1 MPEVPASYQ
10 RIEGTNRSPVPGATR
25 VGDADPAER
34 ASVSIRLRRR
44 PGAPPLGDPAQS
56 AEPPARLTPEE
67 FAATYGADP
76 ADIERIETFGREH
89 GLTVEES
96 SIPRRTVVLAGTV
109 AQLSEA
115 FAVELGRY
123 QTEQTTYRG
132 REGHVHLPA
141 DLAPIVEGV
150 FGLDNR
156 QQARPLFRPA
166 ATAQAVTALTPPEVA
181 KLYDFPSG
189 ISAAGQCIGLLEF
202 GGGYHP
208 ADITAWFTGLGLT
221 PPTLADVGVDGAANS
236 PGSPD
241 DTEVV
246 LDIDVAGAVAQGARI
261 AVYFA
266 PWTEQGWVDVVST
279 AIHDAVNRPGVI
291 SISWGWPELE
301 SILGLT
307 WTQAAMNAVSA
318 TFQEAA
324 VLGVTVLA
332 ASGDQGSD
340 CQIGDH
346 HAHVIYPGCDPYLTS
361 CGGTEI
367 ENVSGTSFSEVLWND
382 NGASGGGVSVNFAVP
397 AWQASVPVPA
407 SVNDGHRGRGIPD
420 VAGNADPNSGY
431 MLTQNGGRIG
441 PIGGTS
447 ATAPLYAGL
456 VALLNAHLNDRAGY
470 LNPTLYQVAASGVFR
485 DVNCCGSNAFNGA
498 PGYPVGNGWDA
509 TTGLGSINGMLLLDA
524 LQGRVVTATAWSA
537 NRLDAF
543 VLGTDAALY
552 HKWWA
557 GAWGPS
563 EAGFERLGGVC
574 LGAPDVVSWSANR
587 LDAFV
592 IGTDRALYHKWWDET
607 AWGPSVDGF
616 ERLGGVCVGSPAAVS
631 WEADRLDVFVIGTDL
646 ALYHK
651 WWDINAWGPSVDGF
665 ERLGGICV
673 GPPTAVSWAADRLDV
688 FVIGTDLALYH
699 KWWDGNAW
707 GPSIDGFERLGG
719 VCTSPPVAV
728 SWAADRLDIFV
739 IGTDHALY
747 HKWWDGNAWGP
758 SVDGFERLGGV
769 CVGTPAAVS
778 WEADRLDVFVI
789 GTDGALYHKWWDG
802 NAWGPSVDGFE
813 RLGGV
818 CVGTPAVVSWE
829 ADRLDVFVVGTDAA
843 MYHKWWDGKEW
854 GPSETGFER
863 LGGVIE

>member
-1 MPEVPASYQ
+1 
-10 RIEGTNRSPVPGATR
+10 
-25 VGDADPAER
+25 
-34 ASVSIRLRRR
+34 
-44 PGAPPLGDPAQS
+44 
-56 AEPPARLTPEE
+56 
-67 FAATYGADP
+67 
-76 ADIERIETFGREH
+76 
-89 GLTVEES
+89 
-96 SIPRRTVVLAGTV
+96 
-109 AQLSEA
+109 
-115 FAVELGRY
+115 
-123 QTEQTTYRG
+123 
-132 REGHVHLPA
+132 
-141 DLAPIVEGV
+141 
-150 FGLDNR
+150 
-156 QQARPLFRPA
+156 
-166 ATAQAVTALTPPEVA
+166 
-181 KLYDFPSG
+181 
-189 ISAAGQCIGLLEF
+189 
-202 GGGYHP
+202 
-208 ADITAWFTGLGLT
+208 
-221 PPTLADVGVDGAANS
+221 
-236 PGSPD
+236 
-241 DTEVV
+241 
-246 LDIDVAGAVAQGARI
+246 
-261 AVYFA
+261 
-266 PWTEQGWVDVVST
+266 
-279 AIHDAVNRPGVI
+279 
-291 SISWGWPELE
+291 
-301 SILGLT
+301 
-307 WTQAAMNAVSA
+307 MNAVSA

-367 ENVSGTSFSEVLWND
+367 ENVSGASFSEVLWND

-431 MLTQNGGRIG
+431 MLTQNGGRVG

-456 VALLNAHLNDRAGY
+456 VALLNAHLNDRVGY
-470 LNPTLYQVAASGVFR
+470 LNPALYQVAASGVFR
-485 DVNCCGSNAFNGA
+485 DVNCCGNNAFNGA
-498 PGYPVGNGWDA
+498 PGYPVGSGWDA
-509 TTGLGSINGMLLLDA
+509 TTGFGSINGMLLLDA

-563 EAGFERLGGVC
+563 EAGFERLGGIC

-607 AWGPSVDGF
+607 AWGPSAGGF

-651 WWDINAWGPSVDGF
+651 WWDIAAWGPSADGF

-707 GPSIDGFERLGG
+707 GPSVTGFERLGG
-719 VCTSPPVAV
+719 VCISPPVAV
-728 SWAADRLDIFV
+728 SWAANRLDVFV

-758 SVDGFERLGGV
+758 SADGFERLGGV
-769 CVGTPAAVS
+769 CVGTPAA
-778 WEADRLDVFVI
+778 
-789 GTDGALYHKWWDG
+789 
-802 NAWGPSVDGFE
+802 
-813 RLGGV
+813 
-818 CVGTPAVVSWE
+818 VSWE